1 MAKLILFSFFLPII
15 IYYANT
21 LPVEINTNSLATI
34 NMKMNI
40 LKFPKEVGKLR
51 KLLKDCDI
59 GVWSTYHS
67 HTHYVSPLHCNIS
80 KL

>member
-1 MAKLILFSFFLPII
+1 MAKLILFSFCLPII

-51 KLLKDCDI
+51 KLLKDCADVLDKPDCEKHQASKNSKK
-59 GVWSTYHS
+59 GVSF
-67 HTHYVSPLHCNIS
+67 
-80 KL
+80 